1 MLSVH
6 NYVISWDLNWRVVN
20 DLIIWLGVINVIT
33 ASREN
38 ASVIGRTMCKS
49 PKISAMS
56 FTGSTKVG
64 ECKQNHMK
72 GVYHTI

>member
-1 MLSVH
+1 MFWLF
-6 NYVISWDLNWRVVN
+6 L
-20 DLIIWLGVINVIT
+20 LGVINVIT

-38 ASVIGRTMCKS
+38 ASAIGRTLCKS

-64 ECKQNHMK
+64 ECEQNH
-72 GVYHTI
+72 